1 MPITMYEIAIPS
13 FTKHLDA
20 LDAILDKAAAYAE
33 AKKID
38 PEALLWARLYPDMY
52 PFKKQVQSACDF
64 AKLSVGRLA
73 GLTPPVH
80 DDSEKTFADLK
91 RRIAETLAVLAQAK
105 PEPMEAAADPR
116 DHHQGRPA
124 RADVHGRGVSI
135 ALRPAELLFP
145 CRDRLRHPA
154 PQRAGDR
161 QARFHEAAVA
171 GAAVG
176 RRLGKS
182 GAA

>member
-1 MPITMYEIAIPS
+1 MAISMYDIAIPS

-64 AKLSVGRLA
+64 AKLSVARLA

-91 RRIAETLAVLAQAK
+91 RRIAETVAVLEQAK
-105 PEPMEAAADPR
+105 PDAMEAA
-116 DHHQGRPA
+116 QGRDFTIKAGP
-124 RADVHGRGVSI
+124 RELHFTGADYLIGFALPNFYFHCTTAYAILRQSGVEI
-135 ALRPAELLFP
+135 GK
-145 CRDRLRHPA
+145 RDFL
-154 PQRAGDR
+154 
-161 QARFHEAAVA
+161 
-171 GAAVG
+171 GAA
-176 RRLGKS
+176 
-182 GAA
+182 